1 MESERLCCDNRAMER
16 ELVQVARRWAGWNAS
31 VRGRPVTP
39 QLTEAEL
46 AARLAAYDFAA
57 PRALPDLIEEA
68 ADLLERGSLHATHPR
83 YFGLFVPGVTEAG
96 VAADALA
103 AVYNAQ
109 LGSWWHG
116 PAAAHV
122 ERRTLEFFGERI
134 GLPPTAS
141 GTFTT
146 GGSEANLTGVLAALA
161 AAFPRHAEDGLAGA
175 RPTLY
180 LSDQAHDSFVKI
192 ARTVGLGAR
201 AVRRVGSDARQRMDV
216 DALAGAIAR
225 DRSDGCAPFLVAA
238 TLGTTATGAIDPLPE
253 IADLC
258 ARERLW
264 LHVDAAWGGIALL
277 SDALRV
283 HAAGIERADSVTW
296 DAHKTLPVPMGAGMF
311 FVRDRRSTE
320 RVFAVRTA
328 YVPEAADGL
337 PDAYQQTLQWS
348 RRFIGLKVFLTL
360 ATLGREGLAAM
371 VDRQA
376 AMADLLRRRLE
387 TDGWTIANDSPLPL
401 VCFRDGEA
409 PSERTTALVRDV
421 VAEGAVWISEV
432 RLPDGRRWLR
442 ACVTHADTGP
452 EDVEALVAALC
463 RARTRLAA
471 A

>member
-1 MESERLCCDNRAMER
+1 MER
-16 ELVQVARRWAGWNAS
+16 ELLQVARRYRGWNAT
-31 VRGRPVTP
+31 VRERPVGP
-39 QLTEAEL
+39 ELSEEEL
-46 AARLAAYDFAA
+46 AARVAAYDFEG
-57 PRALPDLIEEA
+57 PRPLPDLIEEA

-122 ERRTLEFFGERI
+122 ERRALDFFRERI
-134 GLPPTAS
+134 GLPPSAF
-141 GTFTT
+141 GVFTT
-146 GGSEANLTGVLAALA
+146 GGSEANLTGVLAGLA
-161 AAFPRHAEDGLAGA
+161 SAFPRFEDDGLAGTRA
-175 RPTLY
+175 VLY

-192 ARTVGLGAR
+192 ARTVGLGGR
-201 AVRRVGSDARQRMDV
+201 AVRRVPSDARQRMDV
-216 DALAGAIAR
+216 AALASAVAQDRAR
-225 DRSDGCAPFLVAA
+225 GELPFLVAA
-238 TLGTTATGAIDPLPE
+238 TVGTTATGAVDPLPE

-258 ARERLW
+258 AREGLW

-277 SDALRV
+277 SDALRGC
-283 HAAGIERADSVTW
+283 AAGIERADSLTW
-296 DAHKTLPVPMGAGMF
+296 DAHKTLPIPMGSGMF
-311 FVRDRRSTE
+311 FVRDRRFTE
-320 RVFAVRTA
+320 RVFSVRTA
-328 YVPEAADGL
+328 YVPDAHQGTL
-337 PDAYQQTLQWS
+337 DAYQQTLQWS

-360 ATLGREGLAAM
+360 ATLGRAGLAAI

-376 AMADLLRRRLE
+376 AMADLLRSRLAA
-387 TDGWTIANDSPLPL
+387 DGWTIANDSPLPL

-409 PSERTTALVRDV
+409 PPERTTALVRDV

-442 ACVTHADTGP
+442 ACITHAEAGP
-452 EDVEALVAALC
+452 DDVHALVAALC
-463 RARTRLAA
+463 RARARLAA